1 MINKDGKLFGKISII
16 DLLVI
21 VVIVAMAAGV
31 YMRFFKTPEKVEVK
45 TEKLTYTM
53 KVTDARMFSV
63 EALEKKG
70 DIYDADT
77 KEKLGT
83 ITDVK
88 IDTVKMTNLTEKGK
102 AVEVEYPERYTAIL
116 TVEVDGNVNANGY
129 YTQSNE
135 PISVGSVK
143 YFETKYVA
151 TAGVIMDIEG

>member
-21 VVIVAMAAGV
+21 AVIAAMAAGV

-53 KVTDARMFSV
+53 KVTDARIYTM
-63 EALEKKG
+63 EALEEKG

-83 ITDVK
+83 IKDVK
-88 IDTVKMTNLTEKGK
+88 IDTAKMTNLTDKGE

-116 TVEVDGNVNANGY
+116 TIEVDGNVNANGY

-135 PISVGSVK
+135 PICVGSVK

-151 TAGVIMDIEG
+151 TTGVIMDIKE